1 MTAQGHTK
9 LSIAG
14 AIASAAG
21 VLAGMPLALH
31 TWDETTFDGFIYLLL
46 ALGLGIYRNSRT
58 TALQPAP
65 WFVGVVALGIASI
78 AAGMQSD
85 VQALTL
91 LGYAFCSICLLY
103 FLLPGIRRGDEM
115 WAIIALVFCGVPFW
129 MVAVPILQYL
139 ATSISVALLQISGLS
154 LWREGFVVSVPNGTF
169 LVDLGCSGFRYVC
182 SAIAIAIMYA
192 KTGLLNTAK
201 SLLLVATL
209 ACAAILANGIR
220 IAWIIH
226 VGNETEMRSSLVE
239 DHAWLGWVIF
249 ALTVVPLCAYL
260 GNRLER
266 SMRIQAPPS

>member
-1 MTAQGHTK
+1 MQGHTK

-14 AIASAAG
+14 AIASAGG

-31 TWDETTFDGFIYLLL
+31 TWNETTFDGFIYLLL
-46 ALGLGIYRNSRT
+46 ALGLGIYRNPRN
-58 TALQPAP
+58 AAQPPAS
-65 WFVGVVALGIASI
+65 WIIAVVALAIVSI

-85 VQALTL
+85 VQAVTL
-91 LGYAFCSICLLY
+91 LGYALCSICLLY
-103 FLLPGIRRGDEM
+103 FLLPGIRRADEM

-139 ATSISVALLQISGLS
+139 ATSISVALLQLSGLS
-154 LWREGFVVSVPNGTF
+154 LWQEGFVVSVPNGTF

-182 SAIAIAIMYA
+182 SAIAIATIYA
-192 KTGLLNTAK
+192 KTGQLNTAK
-201 SLLLVATL
+201 SLLLVASA
-209 ACAAILANGIR
+209 ACTAILANGIR

-260 GNRLER
+260 GNRMER
-266 SMRIQAPPS
+266 SMQIETPRS